1 MSNNTPQQVPT
12 ATDAQSFPHHSAS
25 PGSPLEA
32 AERQYAER
40 PVGAPNW
47 QPEEGDF
54 S

>member
-1 MSNNTPQQVPT
+1 MSNDTPQQLPET
-12 ATDAQSFPHHSAS
+12 EPQPFPHHSAS
-25 PGSPLEA
+25 PSTPLEA

-40 PVGAPNW
+40 PLGAPNW